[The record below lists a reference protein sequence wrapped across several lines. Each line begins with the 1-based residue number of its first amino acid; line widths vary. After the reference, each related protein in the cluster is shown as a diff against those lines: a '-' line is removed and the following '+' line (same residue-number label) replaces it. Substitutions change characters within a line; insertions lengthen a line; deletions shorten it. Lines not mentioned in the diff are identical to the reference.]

1 MGGARGLVRVDEWV
15 DECRIGGNT
24 GAAGNAGWMRFATRG
39 MRRALVHVPMMV
51 PAMTVPFLSSMV
63 TDSWLSF
70 WRNLTSFISRFL
82 YLRPCGTLCP
92 LCRIT
97 PSDLP
102 ARRCACGRGGAR
114 RVDERSVRVREVSFA
129 CGLARD
135 AARVCVSRA
144 FSGSRLKLVG
154 FSQSH
159 PSAHWLAPT
168 THRHSQVTAVF
179 RLLPPRKHN
188 EEHEGTRGG
197 SVRASGASR
206 VEP

>member
-1 MGGARGLVRVDEWV
+1 M

-70 WRNLTSFISRFL
+70 WRNLTSFIFAL
-82 YLRPCGTLCP
+82 PVPRPCGTFLPGDGLP
-92 LCRIT
+92 LRIY
-97 PSDLP
+97 P
-102 ARRCACGRGGAR
+102 RGGVRAVEVAR
-114 RVDERSVRVREVSFA
+114 VESTNDPCVSARCRLA

-144 FSGSRLKLVG
+144 FSGSRLKLSVG
-154 FSQSH
+154 FSQSQSLGSLAGAH
-159 PSAHWLAPT
+159 DSSAQPGH
-168 THRHSQVTAVF
+168 HSFSSAS
-179 RLLPPRKHN
+179 PRTHN
-188 EEHEGTRGG
+188 EEHEGGTRGG
-197 SVRASGASR
+197 SCEGRFGASR
-206 VEP
+206 VER